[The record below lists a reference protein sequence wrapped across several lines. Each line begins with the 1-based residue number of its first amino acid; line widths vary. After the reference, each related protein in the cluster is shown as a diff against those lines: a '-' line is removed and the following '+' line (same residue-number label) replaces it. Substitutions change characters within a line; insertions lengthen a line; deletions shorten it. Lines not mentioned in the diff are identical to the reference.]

1 MGELDN
7 QERNINAA
15 IDYRQQIQSRHN
27 KDVIINKDILVR
39 GCEHIRKVFPNS
51 FDSDDLP
58 IALLRD
64 FFVER
69 DIKESLSIQ
78 EIEKIINEEIKDEGH
93 PLRVLFSDKDTVF
106 DDFISTG
113 ATRDYVNEIERACER
128 LGFDLRDGVTC
139 GVTHEEIIQAEQQTV
154 FLTDSS
160 IINITSNL
168 YILAHR
174 ASKLLAKSIAF
185 EEVKGNQYRL
195 SNDLNAY
202 KRQLL
207 ENVELQRQ
215 WDFFFADHALNNKN
229 PDIGEIVHVG
239 DIHIQN
245 CFFDMKEAMLL
256 FVIGHEFGHHIAKH
270 SSMEIGKQS
279 PGDNFSMEHEAD
291 ILASVLTMD
300 IGRKSD
306 DFNFFASANLGA
318 FCILKILDF
327 NSRAYD
333 ILIGNQNSGKKDHYN
348 DHPPIIDR
356 LGVMRAYIK
365 NYEYDETSGNVIL
378 SLIDLFNDL
387 MDFIWSNSSR
397 FIHTMK
403 ESGVKS
409 VEQNEKQWLP

>member
-1 MGELDN
+1 MDELDN
-7 QERNINAA
+7 QESNINAA

-27 KDVIINKDILVR
+27 KNVIINKEILVE
-39 GCEHIRKVFPNS
+39 GCEHVRKVFPNS
-51 FDSDDLP
+51 FDNDDFP
-58 IALLRD
+58 MALLRD
-64 FFVER
+64 FFVEK

-78 EIEKIINEEIKDEGH
+78 EIEEIINKEIKDESH

-113 ATRDYVNEIERACER
+113 ATRDYVNEINRACER

-139 GVTHEEIIQAEQQTV
+139 GVTHEKTIQAEQQTV
-154 FLTDSS
+154 FLTDAS

-168 YILAHR
+168 YLLAHR

-195 SNDLNAY
+195 SNNLNDY
-202 KRQLL
+202 KKKLL
-207 ENVELQRQ
+207 ENTELQRQ

-229 PDIGEIVHVG
+229 PDIGEIVYVG

-245 CFFDMKEAMLL
+245 CYFDMKESMLL

-270 SSMEIGKQS
+270 SSMEIGKQL

-291 ILASVLTMD
+291 IIASILTMD
-300 IGRKSD
+300 IGRKND
-306 DFNFFASANLGA
+306 DFNFFAAANLGA

-327 NSRAYD
+327 NSRAYET
-333 ILIGNQNSGKKDHYN
+333 LNRNQNSGKKDLYN

-356 LGVMRAYIK
+356 LGMIRAYIK

-387 MDFIWSNSSR
+387 MDFIWSNSFR
-397 FIHTMK
+397 FINTMK
-403 ESGVKS
+403 EAGMKS
-409 VEQNEKQWLP
+409 TEQNEKQWLP

>member
-1 MGELDN
+1 MDEPDN
-7 QERNINAA
+7 QENNINAA

-27 KDVIINKDILVR
+27 KNVIINKEILVG
-39 GCEHIRKVFPNS
+39 GCEHVRKVFPNS
-51 FDSDDLP
+51 FDNDDFP

-64 FFVER
+64 FFVEK

-78 EIEKIINEEIKDEGH
+78 EIEEIINKEIKDESH

-113 ATRDYVNEIERACER
+113 ATRDYVKEINRACER

-139 GVTHEEIIQAEQQTV
+139 GVTHEKIIQAEQQTV
-154 FLTDSS
+154 FLTDAS

-168 YILAHR
+168 YLLAHR

-195 SNDLNAY
+195 SNNLNDY
-202 KRQLL
+202 KKKLL
-207 ENVELQRQ
+207 ENTELQRQ

-229 PDIGEIVHVG
+229 PDIGEIVYVG

-245 CFFDMKEAMLL
+245 CYFDMKESMLL

-270 SSMEIGKQS
+270 SSMEIGKQP

-291 ILASVLTMD
+291 IIASILTMD
-300 IGRKSD
+300 IGRKND
-306 DFNFFASANLGA
+306 DFNFFAAANLGA

-333 ILIGNQNSGKKDHYN
+333 ILNRNQSSGKKDLYN

-356 LGVMRAYIK
+356 LGMIRAYIK

-387 MDFIWSNSSR
+387 MDFIWSNSFR
-397 FIHTMK
+397 FINTMK
-403 ESGVKS
+403 EAGMKS
-409 VEQNEKQWLP
+409 TEQNEKQWLP

>member
-1 MGELDN
+1 MDELDN
-7 QERNINAA
+7 QESNINAA

-27 KDVIINKDILVR
+27 KNVIINKEILVG
-39 GCEHIRKVFPNS
+39 GCEHVRKVFPNS
-51 FDSDDLP
+51 FDNDDFP
-58 IALLRD
+58 MALLRD
-64 FFVER
+64 FFVEK

-78 EIEKIINEEIKDEGH
+78 EIEEIINKEIKDESH

-113 ATRDYVNEIERACER
+113 ATRDYVNEINRACER

-139 GVTHEEIIQAEQQTV
+139 GVTHEKIIQAEQQTV
-154 FLTDSS
+154 FLTDAS

-168 YILAHR
+168 YLLAHR

-195 SNDLNAY
+195 SNNLNDY
-202 KRQLL
+202 KKKLL
-207 ENVELQRQ
+207 ENTELQRQ

-229 PDIGEIVHVG
+229 PDIGEIVYVG

-245 CFFDMKEAMLL
+245 CYFDMKESMLL

-270 SSMEIGKQS
+270 SSMEIGKQL

-291 ILASVLTMD
+291 IIASILTMD
-300 IGRKSD
+300 IGRKND
-306 DFNFFASANLGA
+306 DFNFFAAANLGA

-327 NSRAYD
+327 NSRAYE
-333 ILIGNQNSGKKDHYN
+333 ILNRNQNSGKKDLYN

-356 LGVMRAYIK
+356 LGMIRAYIK

-387 MDFIWSNSSR
+387 MDFIWSNSFR
-397 FIHTMK
+397 FINTMK
-403 ESGVKS
+403 EAGMKS
-409 VEQNEKQWLP
+409 TEQNEKQWLP